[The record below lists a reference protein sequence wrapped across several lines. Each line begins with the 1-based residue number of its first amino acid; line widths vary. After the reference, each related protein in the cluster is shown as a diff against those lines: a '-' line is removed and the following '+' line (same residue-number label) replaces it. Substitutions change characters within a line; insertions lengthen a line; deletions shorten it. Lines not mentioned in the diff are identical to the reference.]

1 MFCDVKKA
9 HIYPAIIY
17 VVTNHTAVCFIRR
30 QNDLKTIFICLSS
43 TVNSLSAE
51 MATRPSQA
59 NRLEPTFDVM
69 EHRVLSV
76 CHVDYHTDSDRI
88 NLSLQ
93 CALHFPSKVYLIIR
107 IFLVPY
113 K

>member
-17 VVTNHTAVCFIRR
+17 VVTNHTVVCFIRR

-51 MATRPSQA
+51 MAACPSQA
-59 NRLEPTFDVM
+59 NMLEPTFDVM

-76 CHVDYHTDSDRI
+76 CRVDYHTDSDRI

-93 CALHFPSKVYLIIR
+93 CACSSFSSKSISHHQKILSAV
-107 IFLVPY
+107 
-113 K
+113 